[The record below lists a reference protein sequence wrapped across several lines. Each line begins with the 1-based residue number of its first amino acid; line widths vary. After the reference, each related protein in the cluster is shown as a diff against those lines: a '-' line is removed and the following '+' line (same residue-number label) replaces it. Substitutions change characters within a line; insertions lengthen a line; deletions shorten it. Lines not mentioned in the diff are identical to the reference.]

1 MNSNNGLEEAK
12 NLPGKGDA
20 MAQATAAAGSPTPG
34 GVRKLIYDQ
43 DHRGPLST
51 DTIATLMALQS
62 EKIDLLGITTVT
74 TDFWVGQETAY
85 ALRLLELMGRTE
97 VDVYAGAA
105 TPLLN
110 TKEQAQMRYELF
122 GSRRIEA
129 FLGAFNKD
137 HWGPDEI
144 KPLLPPYNKFAEIK
158 AQPGHAAEFMI
169 KTVRAHPH
177 EVTIFCGGAL
187 TNLAIAAML
196 DPGFV
201 PLTHE
206 IVFMGG
212 SMYRSTS
219 SVNVYFDAEAAKI
232 AFRANW
238 PKFTIVTADLAEKVH
253 MGDDG
258 KVDTIVERAHFP
270 INDLFRDY
278 EQKTHRENPRLTWF
292 RMPDEM
298 MMAQI
303 IEPSIFTSAAEMY
316 ADVLTDDDGHYGDT
330 LFWEKNWHE
339 KIGGGPAAG
348 QNNPSPG
355 AGLVYVL
362 LDLNKDRFR
371 ELFIDLMTRPIR
383 KSPQATSKAG
393 A

>member
-1 MNSNNGLEEAK
+1 MNPGNRPAEAG
-12 NLPGKGDA
+12 NASRGAP
-20 MAQATAAAGSPTPG
+20 QITSPVGSQSPG
-34 GVRKLIYDQ
+34 GLRKLIYDQ

-74 TDFWVGQETAY
+74 TDYWVGQETAY

-97 VDVYAGAA
+97 VPVYAGAA
-105 TPLLN
+105 NPLLN
-110 TKEQAQMRYELF
+110 TKEAAQMRYKLF

-169 KTVRAHPH
+169 KTVRAYPH

-196 DPGFV
+196 APDII
-201 PLTHE
+201 PLTRE
-206 IVFMGG
+206 VVFMGG
-212 SMYRSTS
+212 SMHRSTS

-253 MGDDG
+253 MGDNHR
-258 KVDTIVERAHFP
+258 VDTIVERGHFP
-270 INDLFRDY
+270 IADLFRDY
-278 EQKTHRENPRLTWF
+278 EQKTHRDIPELLWF

-298 MMAQI
+298 MMAHI
-303 IEPSIFTSAAEMY
+303 IEPSIFTPAVPMY

-330 LFWEKNWHE
+330 LFWDKDWNQADAN
-339 KIGGGPAAG
+339 GPTAG
-348 QNNPSPG
+348 QNGPASG
-355 AGLVYVL
+355 AGLVDVL
-362 LDLNKDRFR
+362 QDLNKDSFR

-383 KSPQATSKAG
+383 KSAQATSKAG

>member
-1 MNSNNGLEEAK
+1 MNSGNWLEETR
-12 NLPGKGDA
+12 NPSRSMESG
-20 MAQATAAAGSPTPG
+20 AQTTSTAAPQSPG

-51 DTIATLMALQS
+51 DTIATLLALQS

-97 VDVYAGAA
+97 VPVYAGAK

-137 HWGPDEI
+137 HWGPDEL
-144 KPLLPPYNKFAEIK
+144 KPLLPPYDRFAEIK

-196 DPGFV
+196 DPGFI
-201 PLTHE
+201 PLVQE
-206 IVFMGG
+206 VVFMGG

-219 SVNVYFDAEAAKI
+219 SVNVYFDSEAAKI

-253 MGDDG
+253 MSDDG
-258 KVDTIVERAHFP
+258 RVDTIVERAHFP
-270 INDLFRDY
+270 INVLFREY
-278 EQKTHRENPRLTWF
+278 EQKTHRENPRLIWF

-303 IEPSIFTSAAEMY
+303 IEPSIFTSGVEMY

-330 LFWEKNWHE
+330 LFWDKNWHE
-339 KIGGGPAAG
+339 KLGSGPAAG
-348 QNNPSPG
+348 QNGPSPG

-362 LDLNKDRFR
+362 QDLNKDRFR
-371 ELFIDLMTRPIR
+371 EFFIDLLTRPIR
-383 KSPQATSKAG
+383 KVPQAAKAG